1 MAIDKISIKGA
12 KEHNLKNID
21 VEIPNNR
28 LVVIT
33 GISGSGKSSLAF
45 DTIFQEGQ
53 RRFMDSLSAYAR
65 QFLGQLH
72 RPEVDHIEGLSPT
85 LCIDQKTVNRN
96 PRSTVG
102 TVTEISDHLR
112 LLLAR
117 LGTPHCPEC
126 SLPLLTQSAHEISK
140 LLLEKYESTRLQI
153 LSPIVLDRKGE
164 YRKELLEA
172 RRDGFTRARIDGRLH
187 DLSEDIQ
194 LARYEKHRIEL
205 VLDRI
210 KCTEK
215 NQRRIEEAIEKSLTL
230 SQGLVSFLLD
240 EDYQLISA
248 QRSCPTHGHG
258 APELEPRLFSFNAP
272 QGMCLTC
279 SGIGYLE
286 GFRYEDMIDSEATV
300 LRAFKPMNDDDRV
313 PFSHLDISIWK
324 LILKKLKI
332 KEKTRWKDLSTSLQA
347 QLWDGAEIEYSYV
360 RNANGV
366 KKTVQKSSWIGLKKI
381 CEQAWTYGR
390 LKRFIP
396 YRRRNQCAEC
406 HGQRL
411 NPMALAVQ
419 FRNHNIQYFQALS
432 IEHLHHFIH
441 TCKLNSNEAKIGEPI
456 FRQLQHRLDFLIQV
470 GLGYLSLN
478 RAANTLSGGESQRIR
493 LASQVGSGLQGVTY
507 ILDEPSI
514 GLHHRDQLRLL
525 SSLEELR
532 NKGNSVIIVEHDPLT
547 MSKADFFIEL
557 GPSAGEQGGELLAA
571 TSRGHFLRSKTLTA
585 EYLRGEKG
593 LQIPDK
599 RRKAKNFLTLKG
611 AKGHNLKNV
620 TISIPLQSLVVI
632 TGVSGSGK
640 SSLIQGTLC
649 PIISQK
655 LHNALTDPLPYES
668 LEGLDHIEK
677 LITIDQQPIGRS
689 PRSNP
694 ATYTDL
700 MTPIRD
706 LFASTAEAKAR
717 GYTKSRFSFN
727 VANERGGGRC
737 EECGGAGMITIEMQ
751 FLNDVEV
758 ECEGCNGKR
767 FNDETRQI
775 RFKGK
780 SIDEVLDLSI
790 DQAILFFSNQPKIK
804 PIVTLLQEVGLG
816 YLRLGQPST
825 TLSGGEAQRIKLA
838 KELHRPS
845 KGNTL
850 YVLDEPSTGL
860 HMADVEKLLYALE
873 ELLKHENSI
882 LVIEHDLDII
892 KMADHIIDLGPEGGE
907 QGGQIIGTGTPEEL
921 ATLDSETGIA
931 LRKLLRQKES
941 SYLTTL
947 FSAQQN
953 KKVKEHNIKIKNAT
967 THNLK
972 SVSVEIPKGKFN
984 VITGPSGS
992 GKTSLAFHTLFA
1004 EGQLRYIESLS
1015 TYARRFLGAMQRPPV
1030 DKIEGLAPAIAIDQ
1044 SNRSKS
1050 PRSTVATSTEIHD
1063 LLRLLYARIGV
1074 VHCPK
1079 CEQKLKST
1087 SPTMGAIILQE
1098 QATKAGYLLAQRK
1111 GEYSAQQLMA
1121 EGFVRIFIDE
1131 KEQILENPEER
1142 FQNPLIVVDRFT
1154 PSTTARKRLA
1164 EAFELA
1170 YSLGDAQCHFQF
1182 KRDNEKIAFT
1192 RDNRCPTHGFI
1203 LPEDL
1208 SPRHFSFNARLG
1220 ACSTC
1225 EGLGEAV
1232 AISFERLF
1240 PQPEE
1245 SIWEGMHGWAKVVF
1259 HGSKRT
1265 KANVEALLK
1274 HFSVKLSTPIKN
1286 WSKAVKQ
1293 ALMFGSTEELH
1304 FQYQKHGNIYQ
1315 RSEPWEGFVS
1325 KINAWTNDA
1334 SWLREKGSCPDCNG
1348 TRYKNEILHIRLAG
1362 RNIAETCQD
1371 TISDSLAF
1379 WRKQAWTENE
1389 RQIAE
1394 QPLKELSAKLQFLE
1408 DVGLQYLTLD
1418 RAAHTLS
1425 GGESQRIRLA
1435 SQLGS
1440 HLTKTIYVLDEPTI
1454 GLHPRDTNQLIHTLK
1469 QLQARDNTLVLV
1481 EHDLDVISA
1490 ADHIIEMGPK
1500 AGEYGGEVIE
1510 YGPIEKFKEG
1520 ESLTSQ
1526 YLSQKKQIY
1535 RPLEY
1540 RKPKH
1545 WLHLP
1550 KFNNNN
1556 LKNVALKLPTEVLT
1570 IVTGVSGS
1578 GKSSL
1583 VFGGIQKY
1591 LTHNIDNGIDN
1602 IENIVIVD
1610 QSPIGK
1616 SPRSTPVSY
1625 CDVMNPIRSL
1635 FAMTKEAKK
1644 RGWTVSRFTYN
1655 GQEGRCLECEGKGA
1669 TLIEMHFISDVWI
1682 LCPSCEGA
1690 RYNDATLDI
1699 HWNELNIA
1707 DVLEL
1712 SVDQAIIHF
1721 KNHHSILRKLEAI
1734 SAVGLG
1740 YLRLG
1745 QPSTE
1750 LSGGEAQ
1757 RLKLAREL
1765 AKGSRGKKTCFLLDE
1780 PTTGLHASDIDIL
1793 LKALHQLIDH
1803 GHTAII
1809 IEHNIDFIQNADYLV
1824 DLGPEGGQ
1832 NGGTILFSGT
1842 LDELQKKEL
1851 PESYTKQFL
1860 YRSRENLKRN
1870 KENSSHI

>member
-1 MAIDKISIKGA
+1 MSTNKISIRGA

-21 VEIPNNR
+21 VDIPNNR

-33 GISGSGKSSLAF
+33 GLSGSGKSSLAF

-65 QFLGQLH
+65 QFLGQMH
-72 RPEVDHIEGLSPT
+72 RPEVDLIEGLSPT

-126 SLPLLTQSAHEISK
+126 SHPLLAQSANDITQ
-140 LLLEKYESTRLQI
+140 LLLEKYDTKRLQI
-153 LSPIVLDRKGE
+153 LAPIVLDRKGE
-164 YRKELLEA
+164 YRKELLQA
-172 RRDGFTRARIDGRLH
+172 QRDGFTRARIDGELR

-194 LARYEKHRIEL
+194 LARYEKHRIEF
-205 VLDRI
+205 VMDRV
-210 KCTEK
+210 KCSEK
-215 NQRRIEEAIEKSLTL
+215 KLRRIEEAIEKALTL
-230 SQGLVSFLLD
+230 SHGLVSFLID
-240 EDYQLISA
+240 EEYLLISA
-248 QRSCPTHGHG
+248 QRSCPDHGHG

-286 GFRYEDMIDSEATV
+286 GFRYDEMIDSEATV
-300 LRAFKPMNDDDRV
+300 LKAFKPMNDDERI
-313 PFSHLDISIWK
+313 PFTHLDISVWK
-324 LILKKLKI
+324 LVLKKLKI
-332 KEKTRWKDLSTSLQA
+332 SEKTLWKKLSKKQQE
-347 QLWDGAEIEYSYV
+347 QLWEGAKIEYSYV
-360 RNANGV
+360 RDAHGV
-366 KKTVQKSSWIGLKKI
+366 KKTVKKRSWVGLRKI
-381 CEQAWTYGR
+381 CDQAWTYGR
-390 LKRFIP
+390 LKRFSR
-396 YRRRNQCAEC
+396 YRRRNQCSKC
-406 HGQRL
+406 NGQRL

-419 FRNHNIQYFQALS
+419 FREHNIQYFQELS
-432 IEHLHHFIH
+432 IEKLHQFIH
-441 TCKLNSNEAKIGEPI
+441 KCKLQSNEEQIGEPI

-478 RAANTLSGGESQRIR
+478 RTANTLSGGESQRIR

-525 SSLEELR
+525 ASLEELR

-557 GPSAGEQGGELLAA
+557 GPSAGENGGELLTA
-571 TSRGHFLRSKTLTA
+571 TSRGHFLRGKTLTA
-585 EYLRGEKG
+585 QYLRGEKG
-593 LQIPDK
+593 LQIPKK
-599 RRKAKNFLTLKG
+599 RREAKNFLTLKG
-611 AKGHNLKNV
+611 VKGNNLKNLTV
-620 TISIPLQSLVVI
+620 KIPLELLVVI

-649 PIISQK
+649 PIIAKK
-655 LHNALTDPLPYES
+655 LHNALTDPLPYDS
-668 LEGLDHIEK
+668 LEGLEQINK
-677 LITIDQQPIGRS
+677 LIAIDQQPIGRS

-700 MTPIRD
+700 MTPIRN
-706 LFASTAEAKAR
+706 LFASTTEAKAR

-727 VANERGGGRC
+727 VSNERGGGRC

-751 FLNDVEV
+751 FLNNVEV

-780 SIDEVLDLSI
+780 SIDEILDMSI
-790 DQAILFFSNQPKIK
+790 DLAVEFFEHQPKIK
-804 PIVTLLQEVGLG
+804 PIIALLQKVGLG
-816 YLRLGQPST
+816 YLQLGQPST

-873 ELLKHENSI
+873 ELLKLGNSI
-882 LVIEHDLDII
+882 VVIEHDLDII

-907 QGGQIIGTGTPEEL
+907 TGGKIIAEGTPEEI
-921 ATLDSETGIA
+921 AKLDSETGIA
-931 LRKLLRQKES
+931 LQKILQQKET
-941 SYLTTL
+941 SYFTTL
-947 FSAQQN
+947 FNAKQN
-953 KKVKEHNIKIKNAT
+953 RKVKEQNIKIKNAT

-984 VITGPSGS
+984 VITGVSGS

-1063 LLRLLYARIGV
+1063 LLRLLYARIGI
-1074 VHCPK
+1074 VHCPE
-1079 CEQKLKST
+1079 CDLKLKST

-1098 QATKAGYLLAQRK
+1098 KASKSGYLLAERE
-1111 GEYSAQQLMA
+1111 GEYSAQQLIA
-1121 EGFVRIFIDE
+1121 EGFARVFIE
-1131 KEQILENPEER
+1131 KKEHILENPKET

-1170 YSLGDAQCHFQF
+1170 YSLGDAQCHFRFRRSQEEI
-1182 KRDNEKIAFT
+1182 KFT
-1192 RDNRCPTHGFI
+1192 RDNRCPAHGFI

-1208 SPRHFSFNARLG
+1208 SPRYFSFNARLG

-1232 AISFERLF
+1232 AISFDKLF
-1240 PQPEE
+1240 PTPET

-1265 KANVEALLK
+1265 KAKVEALMKKFSLALK
-1274 HFSVKLSTPIKN
+1274 TPIKD
-1286 WSKAVKQ
+1286 WPEEFKKP
-1293 ALMFGSTEELH
+1293 LMFGYPEDL
-1304 FQYQKHGNIYQ
+1304 QIKYRKYGNIYQ
-1315 RSEPWEGFVS
+1315 RTEPWEGFVS
-1325 KINAWTNDA
+1325 KINAWSNDA

-1348 TRYKNEILHIRLAG
+1348 TRYRNEILHVRLAG
-1362 RNIAETCQD
+1362 QNIAETCQD
-1371 TISDSLAF
+1371 TISGALEF
-1379 WRKQAWTENE
+1379 WKKQAWTEQE
-1389 RQIAE
+1389 KQIAE
-1394 QPLKELSAKLQFLE
+1394 QPLKELSSKLQFLL

-1454 GLHPRDTNQLIHTLK
+1454 GLHPRDTSQLIHTLK

-1481 EHDLDVISA
+1481 EHDFDVISA

-1510 YGPIEKFKEG
+1510 YGPIDQFQKGK
-1520 ESLTSQ
+1520 SLTSQ
-1526 YLSQKKQIY
+1526 YLSQKRTIY
-1535 RPLEY
+1535 HPKEY
-1540 RKPKH
+1540 RKPEN
-1545 WLHLP
+1545 WLSLP
-1550 KFNNNN
+1550 VFSQNN
-1556 LKNVALKLPTEVLT
+1556 LKDIKLKLPTQLLS

-1578 GKSSL
+1578 GKSTL
-1583 VFGGIQKY
+1583 VFDGIQRY
-1591 LTHNIDNGIDN
+1591 LEQNLKKGITD
-1602 IENIVIVD
+1602 IETLVIVD
-1610 QSPIGK
+1610 QSPIGR

-1625 CDVMNPIRSL
+1625 CNVMDDIRKL
-1635 FAMTKEAKK
+1635 FATTKEAKK

-1655 GQEGRCLECEGKGA
+1655 GKEGRCIECEGKGA

-1682 LCPSCEGA
+1682 QCPACEGA
-1690 RYNDATLDI
+1690 RYSNATLDI
-1699 HWNELNIA
+1699 TWNGLNIA
-1707 DVLEL
+1707 DILEL
-1712 SVDQAIIHF
+1712 SVDQAIKHF
-1721 KNHHSILRKLEAI
+1721 ANHRTISRKLKAI
-1734 SAVGLG
+1734 SSVGLG

-1750 LSGGEAQ
+1750 LSGGESQ

-1765 AKGSRGKKTCFLLDE
+1765 SKGSRGKKTCFLLDE

-1793 LKALHQLIDH
+1793 LKAIHQLIDH
-1803 GHTAII
+1803 GHTGII
-1809 IEHNIDFIQNADYLV
+1809 IEHNIDFIRNADYLI
-1824 DLGPEGGQ
+1824 DLGPEGGEG
-1832 NGGTILFSGT
+1832 GGTIIFSGT
-1842 LDELQKKEL
+1842 LEEFQKKEL
-1851 PESYTKQFL
+1851 PQSYTKQFL
-1860 YRSRENLKRN
+1860 DRN
-1870 KENSSHI
+1870 KENSSHL